1 MRRLIT
7 TFLLAVALS
16 GCAGLSGEPDIVMTV
31 LPPTAAPITPSS
43 AWQPDLENGG
53 RIFAE
58 RCADCHG
65 ESGDGLGDLVLAGSV
80 GRPPDMTNQAA
91 VSLKSPLIYYEII
104 TEGRLDK
111 LMPPWEEALTEAER
125 WDVALYSY
133 SRSYDDALLAA
144 GESIWTE
151 TCAGCEMPALIP
163 PVYSDAA
170 YGAQLNAE
178 QFGGALAADEI
189 GAVVAYLRLKSLES
203 AESSEAIPLGDIAGR
218 VLHGSAGGVVPAD
231 TTVQL
236 QYGNS
241 ELGFSL
247 AETSLDADLSF
258 SFDGIP
264 LREAFRYVVSA
275 VYQGRLFSRQ
285 LPEAPATDVTIQLF
299 DVTDDPA
306 VLKISRIDLFVDA
319 IELADLGSGLHI
331 SQLIGFENKSDRIFT
346 SGRSFDDGR
355 EAVLLL
361 QFPRG
366 ARVMS
371 GDQSGRYVVIEDM
384 ENIPDS
390 VIDTRPAPPGDSHQV
405 LMEYFLPYDGEARIE
420 QNFLYALDA
429 DISVRLLDKLS
440 IDSDLLQLERADDP
454 SEEFPLYTGQ
464 LRADDKPE
472 LRLEISGDPFATS
485 SDGNF
490 IVTQE
495 SLLPLLAG
503 AGGIIVA
510 LFAGYSLMRR
520 RRDNGVDEIDKLVAE
535 LARLD
540 DDHDQGRINHDLY
553 HHRRRELKSRL
564 AELMAEDE

>member
-1 MRRLIT
+1 MRRLVLI
-7 TFLLAVALS
+7 FLLAVALS
-16 GCAGLSGEPDIVMTV
+16 GCAGLSGEPDIVATV
-31 LPPTAAPITPSS
+31 MPPAAASVTQPG
-43 AWQPDLENGG
+43 AWQPNLDIGA

-58 RCADCHG
+58 RCTDCHG
-65 ESGDGLGDLVLAGSV
+65 ESGDGQGELVLAGSV
-80 GRPPDMTNQAA
+80 GRPLDMTDHAA
-91 VSLKSPLIYYEII
+91 VSLKSPLIYYEVI

-111 LMPPWEEALTEAER
+111 LMPPWGEVLTEAER

-133 SRSYDDALLAA
+133 SLSYADALLAA

-151 TCAGCEMPALIP
+151 TCAGCEMPALIA
-163 PVYSDAA
+163 PVYSDAE

-178 QFGGALAADEI
+178 RFGGALTTHEI
-189 GAVVAYLRLKSLES
+189 GALVAYLRIKSLES
-203 AESSEAIPLGDIAGR
+203 AENSEALPLGNISGR
-218 VLHGSAGGVVPAD
+218 VAHGSAGSVVPAD

-264 LREAFRYVVSA
+264 LRETFKYVVSA

-285 LPEAPATDVTIQLF
+285 FAAAPATDVTIELF

-319 IELADLGSGLHI
+319 IELADLGRGLHV
-331 SQLIGFENKSDRIFT
+331 SQLIGFENNSDRIFT
-346 SGRSFDDGR
+346 SGRGFDDGR

-371 GDQSGRYVVIEDM
+371 GDQNGRYVVIKDM

-390 VIDTRPAPPGDSHQV
+390 VIDTLPVPPGDSHQV
-405 LMEYFLPYDGEARIE
+405 LMEYFLPYDGKARIE
-420 QNFLYALDA
+420 QSFIYSIDA
-429 DISVRLLDKLS
+429 GISVRLLDKLS
-440 IDSDLLQLERADDP
+440 VDSDLLPLERAEGAG
-454 SEEFPLYTGQ
+454 EEFPLYTGR
-464 LRADDKPE
+464 LRADDELE
-472 LRLEISGDPFATS
+472 LRLEISGDPNS
-485 SDGNF
+485 NDSNM
-490 IVTQE
+490 IVTQQNLL
-495 SLLPLLAG
+495 SLLVG
-503 AGGIIVA
+503 AGGIIIA
-510 LFAGYSLMRR
+510 LVAGYSLTRR
-520 RRDNGVDEIDKLVAE
+520 RRDNGAEKIDKLVAE

-553 HHRRRELKSRL
+553 HRQRRELKASL